1 MTAAQIQLAASEAI
15 FRGEFIEA
23 APGAVCAIFLGAG
36 CGFFLWFRGYAG
48 PGPLIFGVIFAM
60 ILLVR
65 LETVRS
71 RRELRS

>member
-48 PGPLIFGVIFAM
+48 PGPLIFGVIFAR

-71 RRELRS
+71 V